1 VPGSRPPWPRVDGR
15 RPCRVGPGP
24 AAPATLDRSHVRS
37 AKPARPG
44 RGAAGMSELQ
54 VSSQLGPCLARP
66 VADREVERDQ
76 RQHLVERS
84 ERGPAGPCLPRADG
98 RGRDAEPTSESSLTP
113 PASTANEPNE
123 IGGLHAV
130 NPGRS
135 RRGHERDFGVLW
147 THGALVHLSRPR
159 MSNCPR
165 SVGDRDARDR
175 VPTTGCRPP
184 DADHRMPTT
193 GCRPPAADHRLPTT
207 GCRRWPGVAA
217 GRPLP
222 VGRQSHAV
230 GVQHPLVA
238 GASGAHCSWAV
249 RHMRRTSRVDR
260 ARSRRQRAA
269 STICTDHP
277 QPVRAAVLATTATT
291 NPAASTP
298 NAAACS
304 VDCRGPRGA

>member
-1 VPGSRPPWPRVDGR
+1 MPGSRPPWPRVDGR

-193 GCRPPAADHRLPTT
+193 GCRPPAADDGPASQRVVL
-207 GCRRWPGVAA
+207 C
-217 GRPLP
+217 PL
-222 VGRQSHAV
+222 
-230 GVQHPLVA
+230 
-238 GASGAHCSWAV
+238 
-249 RHMRRTSRVDR
+249 
-260 ARSRRQRAA
+260 AA
-269 STICTDHP
+269 SHMPSASSTRSSPAPPVLTVRGQFDICGG
-277 QPVRAAVLATTATT
+277 
-291 NPAASTP
+291 PAGLIGLDRVAS
-298 NAAACS
+298 A
-304 VDCRGPRGA
+304 PRRRSARITLSP